1 MSNFLSELDR
11 FRSDSFEPASF
22 RERGAT
28 VPFTTPLLLNARI
41 RAASS
46 GRGYEMVVANPSGGR
61 GALIMPWSSMPD
73 ICSPTLFDRHLWES
87 FHSAEDISPIGIRHE
102 AQRLA
107 AEGLAGR
114 RAALAAKDAQRRDQ
128 AGQRLMRSMLL
139 ETLIAA
145 SEGPTEAAGR
155 SNHADTA
162 SFLKRGQ
169 RAVARA
175 AALAQIQVAEFTAD
189 LESLAIAL
197 SGSVP
202 KIAGEDARLRD
213 MITNL
218 DDLANQVTDW
228 AGDQSEGA
236 PHILAAHFIVQ
247 TARQTLE
254 CAEIALANTDALI
267 ADLGILV
274 PKWRSVRDKV
284 MERARGPE
292 WVLDGWKTPIALWA
306 EAEANQR
313 RSAIWEIALIAPILP
328 REAKAWL
335 GKVSDRRETPRR
347 ITQVVRD
354 KSDWRSGNA
363 MEIVARNEHLI
374 GASIAY
380 ENRVSPMGLPR
391 TQSRLALKRA
401 TTAITS
407 KQTIPKETPRNGG
420 SDKRTSLDAKPAK
433 TRREDPLTVSRS
445 LGNEVEAASDK
456 ALLQVLALV
465 EKLGNADIHERLLGP
480 SLRRLK
486 RLRPPR
492 PASLTRLLFL
502 PLEGAL
508 VEPIQW
514 KRSDGRLPRSALGP
528 LVESLHHA
536 IGPQFDAI
544 SIQLRG
550 KSIDDQKLM
559 TPLGLRLWNLAET
572 SVPRLRLGSA
582 WSRAGFGQQDFEQIT
597 QFAASL
603 WRHAGPVWD
612 ALQQIG
618 GDCPPEVLR
627 AALIGPANENR
638 EVFTAALE
646 TLLQRAKRPSLFLSL
661 IGDLPLQ
668 VAGVVEQVLSRWIS
682 SLLPELADEDFR
694 NSARLAME
702 MGLIIAALE
711 NKPRITAQVNAQELH
726 AHRRNLDQFC
736 RSAYREVVSTHI
748 IGALLDLRR
757 DEAGDLGEIEAMA
770 RVARS
775 LHETGKRFGPS
786 QSYASIQDEFR
797 AKMEELRQGDN
808 EAAVTGMEIARI
820 EEILIG
826 QESAE
831 RNLTRARRRAGR
843 LQ

>member
-1 MSNFLSELDR
+1 MSNSISELDR

-41 RAASS
+41 RAATS

-73 ICSPTLFDRHLWES
+73 ICSPTLFDKHLWES
-87 FHSAEDISPIGIRHE
+87 FHAAEDISPIGIRHE

-107 AEGLAGR
+107 AQGLAGR

-155 SNHADTA
+155 PNLADTA
-162 SFLKRGQ
+162 SFLKRGE

-175 AALAQIQVAEFTAD
+175 AALAQMPVAEFTTD
-189 LESLAIAL
+189 LEALAVAL
-197 SGSVP
+197 SGSAP

-236 PHILAAHFIVQ
+236 PHVLAARFIVE

-254 CAEIALANTDALI
+254 CAEMALATTDALI
-267 ADLGILV
+267 ADLGLFV
-274 PKWRSVRDKV
+274 PKWRSERDKV
-284 MERARGPE
+284 IERARGPE
-292 WVLDGWKTPIALWA
+292 WVLDGWKTPIGLWA
-306 EAEANQR
+306 AADAVQR

-335 GKVSDRRETPRR
+335 GKVSDWRETPRR
-347 ITQVVRD
+347 TTQVVRD

-363 MEIVARNEHLI
+363 MELVARNEHLI

-380 ENRVSPMGLPR
+380 ENRISPMVLPR
-391 TQSRLALKRA
+391 TQDRLAIRPA
-401 TTAITS
+401 DTAITS
-407 KQTIPKETPRNGG
+407 KQTIAEAAPANGRSG
-420 SDKRTSLDAKPAK
+420 RQVDSDSRAAKAD
-433 TRREDPLTVSRS
+433 EQNPLAVTRS

-456 ALLQVLALV
+456 ALLQVVTLV
-465 EKLGNADIHERLLGP
+465 EQLGSPEIHERLLGP

-492 PASLTRLLFL
+492 PASLTRLMFL
-502 PLEGAL
+502 PMEGAL
-508 VEPIQW
+508 VEPLQW
-514 KRSDGRLPRSALGP
+514 KRAEGRVPRSALGP
-528 LVESLHHA
+528 LMESLHQA
-536 IGPQFDAI
+536 SGPQFDAL
-544 SIQLRG
+544 SVQLRG
-550 KSIDDQKLM
+550 SSLDDHKMM
-559 TPLGLRLWNLAET
+559 THLGLQLWSLAANT
-572 SVPRLRLGSA
+572 VPRLRLGSA
-582 WSRAGFGQQDFEQIT
+582 WSRAGFGQQDFERIT

-612 ALQQIG
+612 GLQQVG
-618 GDCPPEVLR
+618 GDCPPETLR
-627 AALIGPANENR
+627 AALIGPANESR
-638 EVFTAALE
+638 LVFVAALE

-661 IGDLPLQ
+661 IGNLPPQ
-668 VAGVVEQVLSRWIS
+668 VAGVVEQVLNLWVST
-682 SLLPELADEDFR
+682 LLPELAEEDFATG
-694 NSARLAME
+694 ARLAAE
-702 MGLIIAALE
+702 MGLIIGALE
-711 NKPRITAQVNAQELH
+711 EQPKITARVDAKELH

-736 RSAYREVVSTHI
+736 RSAYREVVSIHVIT
-748 IGALLDLRR
+748 ALLELRSDQTADL
-757 DEAGDLGEIEAMA
+757 AEIEAMA

-775 LHETGKRFGPS
+775 LEETGRRVGPP
-786 QSYASIQDEFR
+786 QPYVAVQEEFR
-797 AKMEELRQGDN
+797 AAAEKLQQGN
-808 EAAVTGMEIARI
+808 LEATITAMEIARI

-831 RNLTRARRRAGR
+831 RSLNRSRRRSGR